1 MSLPWFMKCG
11 TVFFYWCY
19 PPDSYLPFFVSSV
32 IGKEEPEVLLLW
44 EYRFCFLDDLL
55 VAELAANSLDCVV
68 DINFHI
74 TCFFYVGHKAFLISF
89 FWNLYKVIEVAS
101 DTFNFSLQK
110 VWSIHFCVAS
120 SRSWSVESGRIFFS
134 LFPFSPSWCS
144 AYFIAFLSISLCL
157 LTLLSALNWY
167 WLHCS

>member
-1 MSLPWFMKCG
+1 M
-11 TVFFYWCY
+11 
-19 PPDSYLPFFVSSV
+19 SSV

-89 FWNLYKVIEVAS
+89 F
-101 DTFNFSLQK
+101 
-110 VWSIHFCVAS
+110 
-120 SRSWSVESGRIFFS
+120 
-134 LFPFSPSWCS
+134 
-144 AYFIAFLSISLCL
+144 
-157 LTLLSALNWY
+157 
-167 WLHCS
+167 